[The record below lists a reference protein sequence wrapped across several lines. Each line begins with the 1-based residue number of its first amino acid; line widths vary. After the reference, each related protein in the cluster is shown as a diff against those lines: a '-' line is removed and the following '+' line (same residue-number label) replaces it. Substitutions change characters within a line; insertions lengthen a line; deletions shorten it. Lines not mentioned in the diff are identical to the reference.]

1 MKKLRVLLISLI
13 ILFGLFFNVERL
25 DVGNETVINI
35 QSFVY
40 GLGLLAA
47 IAILCFPALWR
58 DSLFMPLVLF
68 LTVYLISKLF
78 VFNERPLIGSVYT
91 YLTVTEVSFLS
102 LIIWLSYQIGQ
113 SIHQVEENVLSFTN
127 KLLAKKL
134 PSTKKSKRII
144 RTEITRCRHYERPM
158 SLITIYLGQESWQKM
173 NQVMLQEIQKQ
184 SVKQYAKIKMANTIR
199 HTLRRMDTVLDM
211 KQENGLMILC
221 PEVDETGA
229 IALKNHVEAEIER
242 HLKIDVTTNSVTFP
256 ADGVT
261 FSALIEKVTQKSR
274 VKKVSRKSGSSSEK
288 RQLNL
293 QE

>member
-1 MKKLRVLLISLI
+1 
-13 ILFGLFFNVERL
+13 
-25 DVGNETVINI
+25 
-35 QSFVY
+35 
-40 GLGLLAA
+40 
-47 IAILCFPALWR
+47 
-58 DSLFMPLVLF
+58 
-68 LTVYLISKLF
+68 
-78 VFNERPLIGSVYT
+78 
-91 YLTVTEVSFLS
+91 
-102 LIIWLSYQIGQ
+102 
-113 SIHQVEENVLSFTN
+113 
-127 KLLAKKL
+127 
-134 PSTKKSKRII
+134 
-144 RTEITRCRHYERPM
+144 M